1 MYSIQ
6 REAYMVKKKKKKKD
20 FLFCIFVGF
29 FLLNITQNK

>member
-6 REAYMVKKKKKKKD
+6 REAYMVKKKKKD
-20 FLFCIFVGF
+20 FVFCIFVGF